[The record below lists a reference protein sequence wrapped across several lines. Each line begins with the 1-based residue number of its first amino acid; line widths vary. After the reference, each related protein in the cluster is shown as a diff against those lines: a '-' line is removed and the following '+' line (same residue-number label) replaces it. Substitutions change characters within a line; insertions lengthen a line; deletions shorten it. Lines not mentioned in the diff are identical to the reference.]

1 MVKYIVIV
9 GGSFGNKGSES
20 MIYTVV
26 NQFKKRHPDHEIV
39 LFDCYPG
46 CRKKSD
52 DIYAFRIVNFDIFNL
67 FLLTKSVGILFSIK
81 QLIKNKIKIILN
93 MEKKKETNLSLVND
107 ILSKTKLIVDITG
120 YGLSSHNQG
129 IYNSL
134 YWLMNIKMAYLHKIP
149 FVVLP
154 QTLGPFDFP
163 FLHKKIIS
171 PLIKKYL
178 FYPKYI
184 FTRELKGLE
193 DVRKI
198 RQANV
203 YREYDIVLQSND
215 NNLENIFEKHKA
227 PKPKNI
233 KINNSVCI
241 IPNARLQDLVSK
253 AKIIRMYDSI
263 INHLITK
270 GENVVILRHSLD
282 DFKICNK
289 IKNLFPNNE
298 NVLLLSDNYYPF
310 ELENILLQAK
320 YVISSRYH
328 GLIHAFKNNIPCLAI
343 GWANKYQD
351 LMESLSLGEY
361 CFYYKDSIDNE
372 LIIKRIEQL
381 EENYDKI
388 KKTLSEKV
396 LEIQSKN
403 LFAEYELVQN
413 PV

>member
-1 MVKYIVIV
+1 MAKYIVVV

-26 NQFKKRHPDHEIV
+26 NQFKKRYPDYEIV

-46 CRKKSD
+46 CRNKGE
-52 DIYAFRIVNFDIFNL
+52 DIYDFTIVNFDIFHL
-67 FLLTKSVGILFSIK
+67 FLLTKSVGILFSVK

-93 MEKKKETNLSLVND
+93 METKKETNLSLINN

-129 IYNSL
+129 IFNSL

-154 QTLGPFDFP
+154 QTLGPFNFS
-163 FLHKKIIS
+163 FLHKIIVS

-184 FTRELKGLE
+184 FARELKGFD

-198 RQANV
+198 RQTNV

-215 NNLENIFEKHKA
+215 NDLENIFKKNKV

-241 IPNARLQDLVSK
+241 IPNARLLDSVSK
-253 AKIIRMYDSI
+253 AKIIRMYEGI
-263 INHLITK
+263 INYLITK
-270 GENVVILRHSLD
+270 GENIVILRHSLD
-282 DFKICNK
+282 DLKICNK
-289 IKNLFPNNE
+289 IKNSFPNDK
-298 NVLLLSDNYYPF
+298 NV
-310 ELENILLQAK
+310 
-320 YVISSRYH
+320 
-328 GLIHAFKNNIPCLAI
+328 
-343 GWANKYQD
+343 
-351 LMESLSLGEY
+351 
-361 CFYYKDSIDNE
+361 
-372 LIIKRIEQL
+372 
-381 EENYDKI
+381 
-388 KKTLSEKV
+388 
-396 LEIQSKN
+396 
-403 LFAEYELVQN
+403 YEV
-413 PV
+413 VW